1 MHKLLPVDPSPIHP
15 DETLDFVRGVFLA
28 FHNVVPPEEIEQRA
42 KNVEPERTL
51 VLRDGGRI
59 VAAAGI
65 YTRELTV
72 PGAVVPAAAVTMVGV
87 QPTHRRRGML
97 TALMRRQLADVHE
110 GGREAVAALWASESA
125 IYGRF
130 GYGMATTTGDLT
142 IASREARLVRAPALP
157 VGLHEPTDA
166 IDAMRPVHDAVRR
179 VVPGMLDRHG
189 LWWETRVYDPE
200 RHRDGAQ
207 PLRAAVIED
216 AAYALFAVKPRFET
230 GLPNGEVFVREVVST
245 DPEAH
250 AAIWSFLLGLDLTRT
265 ITWELAPVDEPLP
278 HMLAESRAV
287 TADHVGDALWLRV
300 VDLPRALSERSYGEP
315 FEVVMEVNDAACP
328 WNAGRW
334 ALRWD
339 GSVATCARTSLPA
352 GFELGAAEL
361 GAAYLGGTPLEVLAR
376 AGRVR
381 ELRAGA
387 VAPVSRSFLSDR
399 APWCPEIF

>member
-1 MHKLLPVDPSPIHP
+1 MDPAPIAA
-15 DETLDFVRGVFLA
+15 DETQDFVEAVFVA
-28 FHNVVPPEEIEQRA
+28 FHHVIPADEVEARA

-51 VLRDGGRI
+51 VLRDDGRI

-65 YTRELTV
+65 FTRELTV
-72 PGAVVPAAAVTMVGV
+72 PGAIVPAAAVTMVGV

-110 GGREAVAALWASESA
+110 GGREAVAVLWASESA

-130 GYGMATTTGDLT
+130 GYGMATITADLEMST
-142 IASREARLVRAPALP
+142 REARLPVAPSLP
-157 VGLHEPTDA
+157 VTLHDPVDA
-166 IDAMRPVHDAVRR
+166 IDAMRPMHEAVRA

-189 LWWETRVYDPE
+189 RWWETRVRDPE
-200 RHRDGAQ
+200 RDRDGAQ

-230 GLPNGEVFVREVVST
+230 GLPTGEVIVREVVST
-245 DPEAH
+245 DPDAH

-265 ITWELAPVDEPLP
+265 VTWKLAPIDEPLP
-278 HMLAESRAV
+278 HMLAEARAV
-287 TADHVGDALWLRV
+287 VANSVGDALWLRV
-300 VDLPRALSERSYGEP
+300 VDLPRALSQRSYGEP
-315 FEVVMEVNDAACP
+315 FEVVMEVADAVCP
-328 WNAGRW
+328 WNDGRW

-339 GSVATCARTSLPA
+339 GSTATCARTSLPA
-352 GFELGAAEL
+352 AIELGAADV
-361 GAAYLGGTPLEVLAR
+361 GAAYLGATPLEVLAR

-387 VAPVSRSFLSDR
+387 LAPVSRSFVSDR
-399 APWCPEIF
+399 APWCPEVF

>member
-1 MHKLLPVDPSPIHP
+1 MEPAPITP
-15 DETLDFVRGVFLA
+15 DEVTDFVEAVFVA
-28 FHNVVPPEEIEQRA
+28 FHHVMPADEVEARA

-65 YTRELTV
+65 FTRELTV

-87 QPTHRRRGML
+87 HPTHRRRGML

-130 GYGMATTTGDLT
+130 GYGMACTTADLEIT
-142 IASREARLVRAPALP
+142 TREARLLVEPAMP
-157 VGLHEPTDA
+157 VTLHEPVDA
-166 IDAMRPVHDAVRR
+166 IDAMRPVHDAVRP

-189 LWWETRVYDPE
+189 RWWETRVRDPE
-200 RHRDGAQ
+200 HDREGAQ
-207 PLRAAVIED
+207 PLRAAVVD
-216 AAYALFAVKPRFET
+216 GAAYALFAVKPSFES
-230 GLPNGEVFVREVVST
+230 GLPAGEVRVRELVST
-245 DPEAH
+245 SPEGH
-250 AAIWSFLLGLDLTRT
+250 AAIWSFLLGLDLMRT
-265 ITWELAPVDEPLP
+265 MTWELAPVDEPLP

-287 TADHVGDALWLRV
+287 AANNVGDALWLRI
-300 VDLPRALSERSYGEP
+300 VDLRRALSERSYGEP
-315 FEVVMEVNDAACP
+315 FEVVMEVADAVCP

-339 GSVATCARTSLPA
+339 GGTATCARTSLPA
-352 GFELGAAEL
+352 ELELGAADV
-361 GAAYLGGTPLEVLAR
+361 GAAYLGATPLALLAR

-381 ELRAGA
+381 ELRPGA
-387 VAPVSRSFLSDR
+387 LAPVSRSFLSDR